1 MGKEAIEKNSARRIV
16 HASEFY
22 TEALRLFRDV
32 HKLPFS
38 DLMHTHIA
46 FYVMHRTKTKPGWND
61 LQEEI
66 TPPPPKNGN
75 GSKEKVMKA
84 PLNQILYGPPGTGKT
99 YHTIDKA
106 LQICDGQ
113 VPETRESQVKRFRE
127 LQDDGQ
133 IEFVTFHQSYGY
145 EDFVE
150 GIRPV
155 LSDEAPAGSGG
166 DAGQDGL
173 AGQSGGS
180 VNYECR
186 DGVFKKICALAASRP
201 TQSKDGDI
209 DWGSAKVYKM
219 SLGDTQ
225 NPEDEQIYPD
235 CIENNYV
242 RLGWSEINITGCDSK
257 QDIEECFKQEGIEPN
272 KYAVYALDSFKNRVA
287 KGDLIIVSDG
297 NRKFR
302 AIAKVTGDY
311 EFDKRHDNF
320 SQVRAVEWL
329 QVYDESLPSELILR
343 KSFSQQTHYRLMPD
357 TLKESA
363 LKERLKVDID
373 GRPKN
378 YVLVID
384 EINRGNISK
393 ILGELIT
400 LLEPDKRVG
409 AENELQVE
417 LPNSKKP
424 FGVPQ
429 NLYLIGTMNT
439 ADRSIAFMDTAL
451 RRRFDFTEM
460 MPDIDVVR
468 SHVGK
473 KGRLGSLDV
482 AELLRVINERIE
494 LLFDRDHQIGHSYFL
509 GADSLVALR
518 RCFVDKVIPLL
529 QEYFYDDWNKLCIV
543 LGCPYDAED
552 GRAYSTYQAPLVVV
566 RPLDAAT
573 LPGAD
578 DADYENALC
587 YMLNPEFLNAEE
599 DALATYFHGIIDV
612 GSRSVVIED

>member
-1 MGKEAIEKNSARRIV
+1 MRKM
-16 HASEFY
+16 
-22 TEALRLFRDV
+22 DV
-32 HKLPFS
+32 
-38 DLMHTHIA
+38 
-46 FYVMHRTKTKPGWND
+46 KP
-61 LQEEI
+61 
-66 TPPPPKNGN
+66 
-75 GSKEKVMKA
+75 S
-84 PLNQILYGPPGTGKT
+84 
-99 YHTIDKA
+99 
-106 LQICDGQ
+106 
-113 VPETRESQVKRFRE
+113 
-127 LQDDGQ
+127 
-133 IEFVTFHQSYGY
+133 
-145 EDFVE
+145 
-150 GIRPV
+150 
-155 LSDEAPAGSGG
+155 
-166 DAGQDGL
+166 
-173 AGQSGGS
+173 
-180 VNYECR
+180 
-186 DGVFKKICALAASRP
+186 
-201 TQSKDGDI
+201 
-209 DWGSAKVYKM
+209 
-219 SLGDTQ
+219 
-225 NPEDEQIYPD
+225 
-235 CIENNYV
+235 
-242 RLGWSEINITGCDSK
+242 
-257 QDIEECFKQEGIEPN
+257 N
-272 KYAVYALDSFKNRVA
+272 KAVYVLDSFKNRVA

-311 EFDKRHDNF
+311 VFDDSQEDF
-320 SQVRAVEWL
+320 PQVRHVEWL
-329 QVYDESLPSELILR
+329 KVYDESMPSELILR

-363 LKERLKVDID
+363 LRDLLKVDID

-400 LLEPDKRVG
+400 LLEPDKRIG

-473 KGRLGSLDV
+473 KGRLGNLDV

-518 RCFVDKVIPLL
+518 RRFVDKVIPLL

-599 DALATYFHGIIDV
+599 DALATFFHGIIDV
-612 GSRSVVIED
+612 ESQSVVIED